1 MTQSVNAVAAQTSVS
16 HPDAD
21 VYHLSLRDIKPVPL
35 MQVMSA
41 FDSVT
46 TKKTLFSSQSS
57 NIAGGLVVSVEWQ
70 VTNTNLIQLLLLN
83 LR

>member
-1 MTQSVNAVAAQTSVS
+1 MS

-35 MQVMSA
+35 MQAMSA

-46 TKKTLFSSQSS
+46 TKNHYLADKEAKLQE
-57 NIAGGLVVSVEWQ
+57 VWW
-70 VTNTNLIQLLLLN
+70 
-83 LR
+83 